1 MTILKKSLL
10 LLVLLLAFYFNG
22 YTQEIIINGG
32 KTERLLTW
40 DDFKGRA
47 DKSTG
52 YYAETQWELSFGKIG
67 FRSDQEIPLKDLV
80 LTLKFNEKK
89 SWVVRG
95 KETPEL
101 LKHEQGHFDIA
112 EIYARKIRKK
122 LQATKLHKKNGA
134 EQIKKKEAKSV
145 IETKVLQPAAEEIA
159 KKPQAERLETFDGT
173 LASETRTRALTAIV
187 LSWAAILLY
196 LWFRFGNWTFGAA
209 AVICLETEP
218 ISKTVSTVTGASNS
232 TLAIP

>member
-22 YTQEIIINGG
+22 YTQEIIINGD

-52 YYAETQWELSFGKIG
+52 YYAETHWELSFGKIG

-101 LKHEQGHFDIA
+101 LKHEQGHFDIGRLCQL
-112 EIYARKIRKK
+112 EM
-122 LQATKLHKKNGA
+122 LAT
-134 EQIKKKEAKSV
+134 IKKTNFTKENFISSIQK
-145 IETKVLQPAAEEIA
+145 IFDTTLNKYLKIGIQYDAESKHSINKEKQEEWNLFLA
-159 KKPQAERLETFDGT
+159 DEKKRLLKLNE
-173 LASETRTRALTAIV
+173 
-187 LSWAAILLY
+187 
-196 LWFRFGNWTFGAA
+196 
-209 AVICLETEP
+209 
-218 ISKTVSTVTGASNS
+218 
-232 TLAIP
+232 